1 MPDRKVVVLGPIPR
15 DTIITHH
22 GETIKKYGCATH
34 TAIALSNLMGN
45 SGEIIPVTHIRQK
58 DTAAILEIFSA
69 YPNINTAHISNEYDS
84 GDVIQLR
91 FVDQNTRLE
100 KQTAA
105 MYPIL
110 PNDVKELLDADVFVC
125 VPVTDYEVPLDT
137 LKFIKEFSHATI
149 VFDAHGPTNGLS
161 HQGDRFMKLWV
172 TRDQWLP
179 YIDVLKMNLE
189 EAGCSWFKKEYDL
202 AALNGERRIERH
214 EIPDFA
220 RHCLVNGL
228 RSLYITLDEK
238 GVLVYTIENN
248 QLREDWVKSIPV
260 GHVVD
265 TTGCG
270 DSFAGGLA
278 FGLMHNHFDYIGAAK
293 YANAMGAQRTQ
304 GKTFDVF
311 KPFSETKKMI
321 DGYYSQTETIETT
334 YYPFQI
340 D

>member
-1 MPDRKVVVLGPIPR
+1 MQNKKVVVLGPIPR

-34 TAIALSNLMGN
+34 TSIALANLMDGQ
-45 SGEIIPVTHIRQK
+45 GEIYPITHVRKK
-58 DTAAILEIFSA
+58 DADAVLEIFES
-69 YPNINTAHISNEYDS
+69 YTNINTEFISDEYDS

-91 FVDQNTRLE
+91 FVDQNNRIE

-105 MYPIL
+105 MYPIS
-110 PNDVKELLDADVFVC
+110 PNDVKEVLDAEVFVC

-137 LKFIKEFSHATI
+137 LKFIKEFSNATI

-189 EAGCSWFKKEYDL
+189 EAGCSWFKTEYTMEELED
-202 AALNGERRIERH
+202 GRRIKRD

-220 RHCLVNGL
+220 RHCLNNGL
-228 RSLYITLDEK
+228 RSLYVTLDEK
-238 GVLVYTIENN
+238 GVLVYTVENN

-260 GHVVD
+260 ETVID

-278 FGLMHNHFDYIGAAK
+278 YGLLKNHFDYIGAAK

-304 GKTFDVF
+304 GKTFEVF
-311 KPFSETKKMI
+311 KPIDETEATIADYYSKPESIETK
-321 DGYYSQTETIETT
+321 
-334 YYPFQI
+334 YYPL
-340 D
+340 

>member
-1 MPDRKVVVLGPIPR
+1 MNDKKVVVLGPIPR
-15 DTIITHH
+15 DTITTHL
-22 GETIKKYGCATH
+22 GERIEKYGCATH
-34 TAIALSNLMGN
+34 TSIALSNLLVDQGT
-45 SGEIIPVTHIRQK
+45 IIPVTHVRKIDAAAVLDIFTPYSNI
-58 DTAAILEIFSA
+58 DTG
-69 YPNINTAHISNEYDS
+69 HISDEFDS
-84 GDVIQLR
+84 GDVIQLQ
-91 FVDQNTRLE
+91 FVDQNNRIE

-137 LKFIKEFSHATI
+137 LKFIKEFSNATI

-189 EAGCSWFKKEYDL
+189 EAGCSWFQKEY
-202 AALNGERRIERH
+202 AIEELNGERRIQRE

-220 RHCLVNGL
+220 RHCLNNGL
-228 RSLYITLDEK
+228 RSLYVTLDEK
-238 GVLVYTIENN
+238 GVLVYTVENGR
-248 QLREDWVKSIPV
+248 LREDWVKSIPV
-260 GHVVD
+260 THVID

-278 FGLMHNHFDYIGAAK
+278 YGLLKHQFDYISAAQ

-304 GKTFDVF
+304 GKTFEVF
-311 KPFSETKKMI
+311 KPIQITEKMI
-321 DGYYSQTETIETT
+321 SEFYSKPDSMETLYYEL
-334 YYPFQI
+334 
-340 D
+340 

>member
-1 MPDRKVVVLGPIPR
+1 MKDKKVVVLGPIPR

-34 TAIALSNLMGN
+34 TSIALSNLMN
-45 SGEIIPVTHIRQK
+45 GEGQIIPVTHIRKK
-58 DTAAILEIFSA
+58 DTDPVLDIFSA
-69 YPNINTAHISNEYDS
+69 YSNIQTEHISNEYDS

-137 LKFIKEFSHATI
+137 LKFIKEFSNAAI

-189 EAGCSWFKKEYDL
+189 EAGCSWFQKEYDMEKL
-202 AALNGERRIERH
+202 DGERRIARE

-220 RHCLVNGL
+220 RHCLNNGL
-228 RSLYITLDEK
+228 RSLYVTLDEK
-238 GVLVYTIENN
+238 GVLVYTVENGK
-248 QLREDWVKSIPV
+248 LREDWVKSIPV
-260 GHVVD
+260 SHVVD

-278 FGLMHNHFDYIGAAK
+278 YGLLKSQFDYIGAAK

-304 GKTFDVF
+304 GKTFEVF
-311 KPFSETKKMI
+311 KSIGETEQMI
-321 DGYYSQTETIETT
+321 ANYYGKPDTIITT
-334 YYPFQI
+334 YF
-340 D
+340 DL

>member
-1 MPDRKVVVLGPIPR
+1 MQDKKVVVLGPIPR

-34 TAIALSNLMGN
+34 TSIALANLMDGE
-45 SGEIIPVTHIRQK
+45 GEILPVTHVRKK
-58 DTAAILEIFSA
+58 DIDAVVEIFKPYS
-69 YPNINTAHISNEYDS
+69 NINTEFVSDEHDS

-91 FVDQNTRLE
+91 FVDQNNRIE

-105 MYPIL
+105 MYPIS
-110 PNDVKELLDADVFVC
+110 PNDVKEVLDAEVFVC

-137 LKFIKEFSHATI
+137 LKFIKEFSNATI

-189 EAGCSWFKKEYDL
+189 EAGCSWFKTEYSMDEL
-202 AALNGERRIERH
+202 ENSSRIERD
-214 EIPDFA
+214 EIPNFA
-220 RHCLVNGL
+220 RHCLNHGL
-228 RSLYITLDEK
+228 RSLYVTLDEK

-260 GHVVD
+260 GTVID

-278 FGLMHNHFDYIGAAK
+278 YGLLKNHFDYIGAAK

-304 GKTFDVF
+304 GKTFEVF
-311 KPFSETKKMI
+311 KPIKETEAI
-321 DGYYSQTETIETT
+321 IEEYYSQSQSIETT
-334 YYPFQI
+334 YYSL
-340 D
+340 